1 MMNNYAE
8 AKKELNTIRNKYSC
22 AGDLLFRTAIQCVM
36 EYGTDSLNDDWTYEH
51 LKEDINENHD
61 NAEAEG
67 RNLILS
73 REWEIAILDCAREL
87 AKVDTYYLLIYIQQ
101 EVWLGGDGINY
112 KRAIELLKK
121 CMADIDSLLDCDTD
135 ALLDSLDNIGFDDSE
150 IEELGW
156 GFLFDTKEEE

>member
-8 AKKELNTIRNKYSC
+8 AKKELTEIRNKYSC

-51 LKEDINENHD
+51 LKADINENH
-61 NAEAEG
+61 NAAEAEG
-67 RNLILS
+67 RHLILS

-101 EVWLGGDGINY
+101 EVWFGCDGIEY
-112 KRAIELLKK
+112 QRAIQLLKQCLSWIEDDRGGCDK
-121 CMADIDSLLDCDTD
+121 MLDVFDE
-135 ALLDSLDNIGFDDSE
+135 IGFFDHE
-150 IEELGW
+150 IDEIGW
-156 GFLFDTKEEE
+156 GFLFDAEEDN

>member
-8 AKKELNTIRNKYSC
+8 AKKTMDEIRNKYSC

-36 EYGTDSLNDDWTYEH
+36 EYGTDSLKDDCTYEH

-101 EVWLGGDGINY
+101 EVWLGGDGIDY
-112 KRAIELLKK
+112 KRAIMLLKQCLGWIEDDRGGCDK
-121 CMADIDSLLDCDTD
+121 MLDVFDE
-135 ALLDSLDNIGFDDSE
+135 IGFYDSE

-156 GFLFDTKEEE
+156 GFLFDAKEEE